1 LLLYSAGLFIF
12 IKQGGIMTQVQK
24 EKTKS
29 YFDLHNLG
37 NKLTAFIKQPLLT
50 IQFTKPIPVKHSA
63 EKRTQPVETKKTV
76 SSSKPVKR
84 SYPVSTHSSS
94 RPVMHRNTSTS
105 RKNTLYTFTPSRNK
119 EEFEKILFV
128 LRACDNSGDSTMFTN
143 VLHVENIR
151 NGARLV
157 ATDRKRMHVTD
168 VSARIKPGNYKAS
181 VTKDRI
187 TLEKSGFCGDYPDW
201 KSVVPKDAARC
212 GCINL
217 DNAASGKTNIANSAF
232 TKMSG
237 EKINPDYL
245 ADLTK
250 NVWAVYRQ
258 SEKRKAVLLKEYGS
272 RETYAVIMPM
282 AA

>member
-1 LLLYSAGLFIF
+1 
-12 IKQGGIMTQVQK
+12 MTQVQK
-24 EKTKS
+24 EKTKF

-50 IQFTKPIPVKHSA
+50 IQLTKPKPVNHSA
-63 EKRTQPVETKKTV
+63 EKRTQPVKTKKTV

-84 SYPVSTHSSS
+84 GYPISTHSSS
-94 RPVMHRNTSTS
+94 RPIIQHKTTKS
-105 RKNTLYTFTPSRNK
+105 RKTVLYSFTPFYNK

-128 LRACDNSGDSTMFTN
+128 LRACDNSGGSTMFTN
-143 VLHVENIR
+143 VLHIENIR
-151 NGARLV
+151 NGSRLV

-168 VSARIKPGNYKAS
+168 ISARLKPGNYKAS
-181 VTKDRI
+181 VTKDKI

-232 TKMSG
+232 TKISG

-272 RETYAVIMPM
+272 KETYAVIMPM

>member
-1 LLLYSAGLFIF
+1 
-12 IKQGGIMTQVQK
+12 MTQVQK

-29 YFDLHNLG
+29 YFDLYNLG

-50 IQFTKPIPVKHSA
+50 IQFTKPIPVNHSA
-63 EKRTQPVETKKTV
+63 EKRTQPVKTKKIV

-84 SYPVSTHSSS
+84 NYPISTHSSS
-94 RPVMHRNTSTS
+94 RPIIQHKTTKS
-105 RKNTLYTFTPSRNK
+105 RKTTLYSFTPFQNK

-128 LRACDNSGDSTMFTN
+128 LRACDNSGGSTMFTN
-143 VLHVENIR
+143 VLHIEKISD
-151 NGARLV
+151 GSRLV

-168 VSARIKPGNYKAS
+168 VSARIKPDNYKAS

-187 TLEKSGFCGDYPDW
+187 TLEKSGFCGDYPNW
-201 KSVVPKDAARC
+201 KSVVPVNVKRC
-212 GCINL
+212 GCISLENITG
-217 DNAASGKTNIANSAF
+217 SKTNTTNSAF

>member
-1 LLLYSAGLFIF
+1 
-12 IKQGGIMTQVQK
+12 MTQVQK

-50 IQFTKPIPVKHSA
+50 IQFTKPIPVKHST
-63 EKRTQPVETKKTV
+63 EKRTQPVKTKKTV

-84 SYPVSTHSSS
+84 GYPVSTHSSS
-94 RPVMHRNTSTS
+94 RPVMRRNISTS
-105 RKNTLYTFTPSRNK
+105 RKHTLYAFTPLRNK

-128 LRACDNSGDSTMFTN
+128 LRACDSSGGSTMFTN
-143 VLHVENIR
+143 VLHIEKTSD
-151 NGARLV
+151 GSRLV

-181 VTKDRI
+181 VTKDKI
-187 TLEKSGFCGDYPDW
+187 TLEKSGFFGDYPNW
-201 KSVVPKDAARC
+201 KSVVPVNVKRC
-212 GCINL
+212 GCISLENITG
-217 DNAASGKTNIANSAF
+217 AKTNTANSAF

-258 SEKRKAVLLKEYGS
+258 NEKRKAVLLKEYGS
-272 RETYAVIMPM
+272 KETYAVIMPM